1 MFIFLKCYV
10 SQFDTYI
17 YHRCRIE
24 IIADKLFN
32 PFNFNSNQEIK
43 NPITINNYD
52 SEGTNTFYKILGA
65 SLLVCMNNLK
75 STKFPKSINLI
86 KHTTSYFENQLET
99 RLCDTQYL
107 ASKDLLSSRLLKRK
121 HYNYG
126 AYLAALTSLPIL
138 SNSAQNKDI
147 LSSMIAKTSAISSI
161 KILDNIHDKLVDKKD
176 AVKSQRK
183 HLKAFT
189 NDKYYIENNLGFIAK
204 AENSCM
210 NMARWTF
217 EAVKKGL
224 NDDSES
230 LRIYRKDFADYI
242 EGQIRSM
249 DEKSNRTRNLPTI
262 QEYIKKVNEKSVGK
276 IWVDIDFCFLEK
288 ALGQLDKNNLQN
300 ILLIREAADHF
311 FKGCNLYDDIADLEE
326 DLNLGIY
333 NSVPLL
339 ALDRGKINHSDLNI
353 GKTKLMEM
361 LKRKGSIDEALQLA
375 DLIFLK
381 GFEPL
386 NKAKELND
394 VADIDALM
402 FGAKILRMFAIR
414 KWAFHQPSLDTMFKT
429 ALSLGSLRLYHI
441 PDKIATYSIYS

>member
-1 MFIFLKCYV
+1 M
-10 SQFDTYI
+10 
-17 YHRCRIE
+17 
-24 IIADKLFN
+24 FN
-32 PFNFNSNQEIK
+32 PFHFNSNQEIK
-43 NPITINNYD
+43 NQIPINNYD
-52 SEGTNTFYKILGA
+52 SEGTNTFYKILGT

-86 KHTTSYFENQLET
+86 KHTTSYFESQLET
-99 RLCDTQYL
+99 RFCDTKYL
-107 ASKDLLSSRLLKRK
+107 TSKDLLSSKLLKKK

-176 AVKSQRK
+176 AVKSQHK

-189 NDKYYIENNLGFIAK
+189 NDEYYIENNSDFIGK

-217 EAVKKGL
+217 EAVKKDL
-224 NDDSES
+224 DDDSES
-230 LRIYRKDFADYI
+230 LQIYRKDFGDYI

-249 DEKSNRTRNLPTI
+249 DEKSNKTKNLPTI
-262 QEYIKKVNEKSVGK
+262 HEYIKKVNEKSVGK

-288 ALGQLDKNNLQN
+288 ALGQFDKNDLQN
-300 ILLIREAADHF
+300 ILLIREAADYF

-326 DLNLGIY
+326 DLNLGIF

-339 ALDRGKINHSDLNI
+339 ALDRGKINPSDLNI
-353 GKTKLMEM
+353 GKAKLMEL
-361 LKRKGSIDEALQLA
+361 LKRQGSIDEALQLA

-394 VADIDALM
+394 VADIDALI

-414 KWAFHQPSLDTMFKT
+414 KWAFHQPSVDTIFKT
-429 ALSLGSLRLYHI
+429 ALSLGSLRLYRI
-441 PDKIATYSIYS
+441 PDKIAAYSIYA

>member
-1 MFIFLKCYV
+1 M
-10 SQFDTYI
+10 
-17 YHRCRIE
+17 
-24 IIADKLFN
+24 FN
-32 PFNFNSNQEIK
+32 PFHFNSNNPIK
-43 NPITINNYD
+43 DPITINSVD
-52 SEGTNTFYKILGA
+52 SEGINTFYKLLGT

-75 STKFPKSINLI
+75 STKFPRSINLI
-86 KHTTSYFENQLET
+86 KYTTSQFETQLET
-99 RLCDTQYL
+99 RLNDTKHL
-107 ASKDLLSSRLLKRK
+107 TSEELLSSKLLKRK

-161 KILDNIHDKLVDKKD
+161 KILDNIHDKLVDKET

-189 NDKYYIENNLGFIAK
+189 NNKYNIEKNSDFISK

-217 EAVKKGL
+217 EAVKGGL
-224 NDDSES
+224 NDNSKS
-230 LRIYRKDFADYI
+230 LRIYRKDFTDYI
-242 EGQIRSM
+242 DGQIRSM
-249 DEKSNRTRNLPTI
+249 DEKSNKTKNLPTI

-288 ALGQLDKNNLQN
+288 ALGQLDKNNLQA
-300 ILLIREAADHF
+300 ILLIREAADYF

-326 DLNLGIY
+326 DLSFGIF

-339 ALDRGKINHSDLNI
+339 AIDRGKINHSDLKIEKN
-353 GKTKLMEM
+353 KLMKK
-361 LKRKGSIDEALQLA
+361 LQNQDSINEALQLA

-394 VADIDALM
+394 VADIDALI

-414 KWAFHQPSLDTMFKT
+414 KWAFHHPSFDTMCKT
-429 ALSLGSLRLYHI
+429 ALSLGSLKLYHI
-441 PDKIATYSIYS
+441 PDKISAYSIYC

>member
-1 MFIFLKCYV
+1 
-10 SQFDTYI
+10 
-17 YHRCRIE
+17 
-24 IIADKLFN
+24 
-32 PFNFNSNQEIK
+32 
-43 NPITINNYD
+43 
-52 SEGTNTFYKILGA
+52 
-65 SLLVCMNNLK
+65 
-75 STKFPKSINLI
+75 
-86 KHTTSYFENQLET
+86 
-99 RLCDTQYL
+99 
-107 ASKDLLSSRLLKRK
+107 
-121 HYNYG
+121 
-126 AYLAALTSLPIL
+126 
-138 SNSAQNKDI
+138 
-147 LSSMIAKTSAISSI
+147 MIAKTSAISSI

-189 NDKYYIENNLGFIAK
+189 DDKYYIENNLDFIAK

-394 VADIDALM
+394 VADIDALV

-414 KWAFHQPSLDTMFKT
+414 KWAFHQPNLDTMFKT
-429 ALSLGSLRLYHI
+429 ALSLGSLKLYRI
-441 PDKIATYSIYS
+441 PDKIAAYSIYS

>member
-1 MFIFLKCYV
+1 M
-10 SQFDTYI
+10 
-17 YHRCRIE
+17 
-24 IIADKLFN
+24 FN
-32 PFNFNSNQEIK
+32 PFHFNYNQEIK
-43 NPITINNYD
+43 NPITINNHD
-52 SEGTNTFYKILGA
+52 SEGINTFYKILGT

-75 STKFPKSINLI
+75 STRFPKSINLI
-86 KHTTSYFENQLET
+86 KHTTSNFESQIET
-99 RLCDTQYL
+99 RLHDTKYL
-107 ASKDLLSSRLLKRK
+107 TLEELLSSRLLKRK

-161 KILDNIHDKLVDKKD
+161 KILDNIHDKLVDKKE
-176 AVKSQRK
+176 AVKSQRE

-189 NDKYYIENNLGFIAK
+189 NNEYYIENNSDFILK

-217 EAVKKGL
+217 EAVKQGL

-230 LRIYRKDFADYI
+230 LQIYRKDFVDYI
-242 EGQIRSM
+242 DGQIRSM
-249 DEKSNRTRNLPTI
+249 DEKSNKTRNLPTI
-262 QEYIKKVNEKSVGK
+262 HEYIKKVNEKSVGK

-288 ALGQLDKNNLQN
+288 ALGQLDKTDLKN
-300 ILLIREAADHF
+300 ILLIREAADYF
-311 FKGCNLYDDIADLEE
+311 FKGCNLYDDVADLEE
-326 DLNLGIY
+326 DLSLGIF

-339 ALDRGKINHSDLNI
+339 ALDRGKIDHSDLQI
-353 GKTKLMEM
+353 EKIELMEI
-361 LKRKGSIDEALQLA
+361 LKRRGSIDEALQLA

-381 GFEPL
+381 GFGPL
-386 NKAKELND
+386 NRAKELND
-394 VADIDALM
+394 VADIDALI

-414 KWAFHQPSLDTMFKT
+414 KWAFHQPSLDTICKT

-441 PDKIATYSIYS
+441 PEKIAAYSIYA